1 VIIVM
6 LSFIILTSY
15 IADGIVKIFF
25 SESLRRVF
33 HETNIQ
39 AFDNFLNLKEVSKS
53 VKQRVQNYFELV
65 WEVEGKVDLEFQKQ
79 AITKL
84 SSKLRV
90 ELQQELFNIRR
101 LSFLRYFGVRDDMD
115 RMVLSSIEEI
125 MTDAHEVIF

>member
-1 VIIVM
+1 M

-39 AFDNFLNLKEVSKS
+39 AFDNFLNLKEVSKA

-65 WEVEGKVDLEFQKQ
+65 WEV
-79 AITKL
+79 
-84 SSKLRV
+84 
-90 ELQQELFNIRR
+90 
-101 LSFLRYFGVRDDMD
+101 
-115 RMVLSSIEEI
+115 
-125 MTDAHEVIF
+125 